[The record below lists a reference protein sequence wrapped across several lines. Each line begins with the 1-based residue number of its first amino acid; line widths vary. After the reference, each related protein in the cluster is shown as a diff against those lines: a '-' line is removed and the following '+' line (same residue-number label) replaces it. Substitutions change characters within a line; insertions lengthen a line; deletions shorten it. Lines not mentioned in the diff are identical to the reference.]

1 MDAVTSNEQAAVD
14 ESPRAIAE
22 QGKRLALRGRHAEAL
37 GHYQRAI
44 NLGRA
49 LGSPPLL
56 LRHFLEC
63 ALESMELAEMYDA
76 VLAYCD
82 EALAHYRQHPP
93 EGDFARADLAHIQQR
108 RAVCLAR
115 LARADESA
123 RACAE
128 ALRCATEADIRLPLT
143 ERLAAW
149 LDGGY
154 HISAS
159 RLLSEQRRHGY
170 FSVRRDTV
178 AR

>member
-1 MDAVTSNEQAAVD
+1 MGAVSAEKATAAGP
-14 ESPRAIAE
+14 SPAAIAE
-22 QGKRLALRGRHAEAL
+22 LGKRLALRGRHADAL
-37 GHYQRAI
+37 NHYQRAI
-44 NLGRA
+44 NLGST

-63 ALESMELAEMYDA
+63 ALESMELAGMHDA
-76 VLAYCD
+76 VLSYCD

-115 LARADESA
+115 LERGEESA

-128 ALRCATEADIRLPLT
+128 ALRCAAGADIQLPLT

-154 HISAS
+154 HISAD